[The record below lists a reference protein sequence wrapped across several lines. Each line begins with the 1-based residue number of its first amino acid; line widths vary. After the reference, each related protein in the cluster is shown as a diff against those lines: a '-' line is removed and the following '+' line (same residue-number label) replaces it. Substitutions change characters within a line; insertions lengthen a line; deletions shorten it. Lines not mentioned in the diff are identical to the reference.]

1 MMSREWWNL
10 QDRARESLLESLQW
24 NIDSDKYESFEE
36 LEQGIEI
43 SDIIFE
49 TADSMV
55 PVYYSELL
63 DLAADNN
70 NLATD
75 EPELGPAS
83 GSNFDGSNS
92 PVNIIAANVFEALE
106 SDLWDYWRELESD
119 DSDLTFI
126 DTTEEERKEFA
137 RDAMVWFS
145 KAYSWPPCLA

>member
-1 MMSREWWNL
+1 MSREWWNL
-10 QDRARESLLESLQW
+10 QDNARESLIENLQYE
-24 NIDSDKYESFEE
+24 IDSDKYESFEE

-43 SDIIFE
+43 SDMIFE

-83 GSNFDGSNS
+83 GCNFDGTNS
-92 PVNIIAANVFEALE
+92 PINIIAANVFEALE
-106 SDLWDYWRELESD
+106 SYLWHCWQELESD
-119 DSDLTFI
+119 DSDLTFYTPEVERVYYFWLHPVCQKSMI
-126 DTTEEERKEFA
+126 DWSCR
-137 RDAMVWFS
+137 
-145 KAYSWPPCLA
+145 